1 MFFYQKRSRLVLKH
15 QPTANRP
22 NVSGHARGLH
32 RFYHKIAFPHNTQ
45 GEANPFGGAAMQA
58 GRTIVTDLNAHDC
71 VCRVCGAQFFG
82 HGVFCPDWA
91 TTEAR
96 ERAAE
101 IVIATAAMDARI
113 AADPA
118 ARRTRPRTQWREVV

>member
-1 MFFYQKRSRLVLKH
+1 
-15 QPTANRP
+15 
-22 NVSGHARGLH
+22 
-32 RFYHKIAFPHNTQ
+32 
-45 GEANPFGGAAMQA
+45 MQA

-82 HGVFCPDWA
+82 HGVLCPECA
-91 TTEAR
+91 TTQAQ

-101 IVIATAAMDARI
+101 IGRANVMMDARI